1 VFSALMMFV
10 TIKLSLPHNSG
21 FADVGP
27 VVQVLDLLYQVNEKR
42 HHLEYT
48 DFYNDGVNSPETAE
62 RTMKSDF
69 EKWKESRRAMD
80 TSESGAEGDKCSFCH
95 FPFLLEPVSKA
106 RILKYDAEFQMR
118 TEYRQTMMLNMMRGE
133 MQIMPFLVLKIRRA
147 NLVEDTM
154 DQIARIPPAEFK
166 KPLKVQ
172 FVGEEG
178 VDEGGVQ
185 KEFFL
190 LMIRKLLDPQYAMF
204 KVNEDTRLLWFNSAS
219 LESRVQFELIGILMG
234 IAIYNSVIL
243 DVRFPPVL
251 YRRLMGK
258 KPTFADLREAEPDL
272 GRGLQQMLD
281 FEGDVMET
289 YQRCFQI
296 TEEVRRITTVE
307 ALLAIHLIASPVLLN
322 TKVYGEKKTINLKE
336 GGEDIPVTK
345 ANRQGARSSAMNS
358 LHLLLP

>member
-1 VFSALMMFV
+1 LRSFSFSEEDFIHVFSALRMFV
-10 TIKLSLPHNSG
+10 TVKLSLPHNSG

-27 VVQVLDLLYQVNEKR
+27 VVHVLDLLHKVNQSKK
-42 HHLEYT
+42 HLDYKE
-48 DFYNDGVNSPETAE
+48 FYNDGVNSPETVSL
-62 RTMKSDF
+62 KSDYAR
-69 EKWKESRRAMD
+69 WKDSQRAMD
-80 TSESGAEGDKCSFCH
+80 TSESGAEADEKCAFCH
-95 FPFLLEPVSKA
+95 FPFLLDPASKA

-118 TEYRQTMMLNMMRGE
+118 DKYRQTMMLNMMRGQ
-133 MQIMPFLVLKIRRA
+133 MQIMPFLVLKIRRE
-147 NLVEDTM
+147 NIVEDTM
-154 DQIARIPPAEFK
+154 TQIARIPPEEFK

-190 LMIRKLLDPQYAMF
+190 VMIRKLLDPQYAMF

-258 KPTFADLREAEPDL
+258 KPTFEDLRETEPDL
-272 GRGLQQMLD
+272 GKGLQQMLD

-289 YQRCFQI
+289 YQRSFQI
-296 TEEVRRITTVE
+296 TEEVRRV
-307 ALLAIHLIASPVLLN
+307 
-322 TKVYGEKKTINLKE
+322 
-336 GGEDIPVTK
+336 
-345 ANRQGARSSAMNS
+345 
-358 LHLLLP
+358 